1 MDYTQILGRPDPIL
15 SNLVIGHENA
25 EVVGHRIA
33 PVIPVLDRKGKYPHF
48 DRSSMRR
55 PPETRRAPH
64 GRANETE
71 FGWIWRDFDLEEH
84 ALSFVYEDKE
94 RQEYER
100 IGDRMA
106 AAQLFNMERD
116 GVLHTE
122 DQLKLGREENIANR
136 LRDNSIPGE
145 AVTSGGGT
153 TGSVEGKWDEAAT
166 DIPTFARKARQEI
179 YRKTRKI
186 MNTVLLPW
194 FAYDV
199 AMWSPSMREYLG
211 DSSPQFVDDAMLR
224 RIFQVENVI
233 IGAASIDIGM
243 NPDPTVTPT
252 FEDVWGNDVIFCYV
266 APNPAGRRTES
277 FAYTFRYALNNNDTS
292 GDSADQLAAA
302 QGEDRSMPVMG
313 WFEPGT
319 HSHYREVSYEEK
331 THVISPDCGYV
342 FREVLT
348 GS

>member
-1 MDYTQILGRPDPIL
+1 MAIDTKDILGRPDPIL

-33 PVIPVLDRKGKYPHF
+33 PVIPVIDRKGKYPHF

-84 ALSFVYEDKE
+84 ALAFVYEDKE

-106 AAQLFNMERD
+106 AAELFNMERD
-116 GVLHTE
+116 GVLHAE
-122 DQLKLGREENIANR
+122 DQLKLSREEKIATT

-145 AVTSGGGT
+145 AVPAGGGT
-153 TGSVEGKWDEAAT
+153 TGAVTGKWDESAT
-166 DIPTFARKARQEI
+166 DIPAFARKARQEI
-179 YRKTRKI
+179 YRKSRKI

-199 AMWSPSMREYLG
+199 AMWSPSMRTYLG
-211 DSSPQFVDDAMLR
+211 DATPQFVDDAMLR
-224 RIFQVENVI
+224 RIFQVDNVI
-233 IGAASIDIGM
+233 VGAASIDVGM

-266 APNPAGRRTES
+266 APEGGGRTRRKES
-277 FAYTFRYALNNNDTS
+277 FAYTFRYALNNNDSPEAAMAAVNGT
-292 GDSADQLAAA
+292 DQ
-302 QGEDRSMPVMG
+302 SMPVRA
-313 WFEPGT
+313 WQEAGT
-319 HSHYREVSYEEK
+319 HSHYREVSYEER
-331 THVISPDCGYV
+331 TRVVSPDLAYV
-342 FREVLT
+342 YREVLT
-348 GS
+348 